1 MRYTR
6 TLLVSKDGF
15 SLVSVLV
22 AMVLLAVGVVAL
34 SSSSAF
40 LMSMQTDTSIR
51 STATSLAIA
60 YMEEVKRRPARTLAS
75 EGPTTIDEIG
85 LDSPD
90 GHFVRS
96 FTVTEDPSA
105 PDVVKAMVDVK
116 YPAGLGRTGRVEM
129 VTIIYRGNEQ

>member
-1 MRYTR
+1 MKHVRP
-6 TLLVSKDGF
+6 LLASKNGF
-15 SLVSVLV
+15 GLVSVLV

-40 LMSMQTDTSIR
+40 LISMQSDTSIR

-60 YMEEVKRRPARTLAS
+60 YMEEVKRRPVSTLAS
-75 EGPTTIDEIG
+75 ESATTIDEIG
-85 LDSPD
+85 LDNPD
-90 GHFVRS
+90 GHFVRTL
-96 FTVTEDPSA
+96 TVSEDASA
-105 PDVVKAMVDVK
+105 PDVVKAMVEVE